1 MNEETRNYIRQWIS
15 KANDDL
21 IVIDKLTQNGI
32 IAPSSICF
40 HYQQIGEK
48 YLIVPG
54 TIWIYEFIK
63 FLI

>member
-32 IAPSSICF
+32 IAPSAICF
-40 HYQQIGEK
+40 HCQLNITLQDSQRFTFG
-48 YLIVPG
+48 LHV
-54 TIWIYEFIK
+54 
-63 FLI
+63 